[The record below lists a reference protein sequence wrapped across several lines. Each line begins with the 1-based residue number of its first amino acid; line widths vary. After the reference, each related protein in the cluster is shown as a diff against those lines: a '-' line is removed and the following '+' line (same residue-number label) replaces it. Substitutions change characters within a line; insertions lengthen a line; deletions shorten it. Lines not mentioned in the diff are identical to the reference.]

1 MAIKKSFGVNEAVAA
16 ILAGKD
22 VKGVLSRLSKCST
35 SARNENRISKAHA
48 VKPRD
53 VKSRVIKS
61 RMLAKRKAKNE
72 DVDDVSMVS
81 NPAVDIVGAAVAAV
95 PDVDTKEEVQD
106 ALDQIADFVAD
117 LPEQPVDT
125 LVDAIS
131 DFGDTLE
138 DDSADVEESR
148 KALISKYSQVSEDD
162 DADTVDTEDAAELIT
177 TLSDNIPDDA
187 ETESEIQE
195 YFDDVSDALQDANPE
210 DSIDTIEAVADDSA
224 NESKSRKRVKGSLRK
239 FRASKKK

>member
-35 SARNENRISKAHA
+35 SARNENRISKSRAI
-48 VKPRD
+48 
-53 VKSRVIKS
+53 KSRVIKS
-61 RMLAKRKAKNE
+61 RMLAKSQAKNE
-72 DVDDVSMVS
+72 DVDDVAMVS

-162 DADTVDTEDAAELIT
+162 DVDTVDTEDAAELIT

-187 ETESEIQE
+187 ETEGEIQE
-195 YFDDVSDALQDANPE
+195 YFDDVSDALQEAKPE
-210 DSIDTIEAVADDSA
+210 DSIDTIEAVADGSI
-224 NESKSRKRVKGSLRK
+224 NESKSRKQVKRPLRK
-239 FRASKKK
+239 SRVSKKK